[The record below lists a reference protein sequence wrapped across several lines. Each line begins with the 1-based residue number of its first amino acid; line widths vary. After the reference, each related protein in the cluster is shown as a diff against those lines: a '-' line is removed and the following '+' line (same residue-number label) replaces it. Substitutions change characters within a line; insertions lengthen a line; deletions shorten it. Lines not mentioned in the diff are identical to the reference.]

1 MEESMKLATE
11 FAIDAA
17 TAIGR
22 LEHVAETLKK
32 LGSTAQDMIDM
43 KPDGVTEEEFENA
56 QKLADAMK
64 KAGELASEAYA
75 CFNGMLED

>member
-1 MEESMKLATE
+1 MEESTELAAR

-17 TAIGR
+17 TAISR
-22 LEHVAETLKK
+22 LEHIAETLKK

-43 KPDGVTEEEFENA
+43 KPDGVTEEELQNA
-56 QKLADAMK
+56 QRLADAMK

-75 CFNGMLED
+75 CFSGMLED

>member
-1 MEESMKLATE
+1 MEESEVLAMQ
-11 FAIDAA
+11 FAENAA
-17 TAIGR
+17 TAISR

-32 LGSTAQDMIDM
+32 LASTAQDMIDM

>member
-1 MEESMKLATE
+1 MEESEALAMR
-11 FAIDAA
+11 FAENAV
-17 TAIGR
+17 TAISR
-22 LEHVAETLKK
+22 LEYVAETLKK
-32 LGSTAQDMIDM
+32 LGATAQNMIDM
-43 KPDGVTEEEFENA
+43 KPEGVTDEEVENA